1 MLTDAL
7 IRGRQTTR
15 GVNSY
20 LSGGTI
26 RKLMGG
32 GGARVKYKKNIHE
45 REAFFFRLSQKK
57 KKKNAGSQV
66 EPTLTCQM
74 SPTWDSPAA

>member
-32 GGARVKYKKNIHE
+32 GGARVKYKKNIRA

-57 KKKNAGSQV
+57 KNRLIAGQANLDLSDV
-66 EPTLTCQM
+66 ANLG
-74 SPTWDSPAA
+74 

>member
-32 GGARVKYKKNIHE
+32 GAGEV
-45 REAFFFRLSQKK
+45 QKK
-57 KKKNAGSQV
+57 YSSKGSVLFSPFPPPPKKKRLIAGQANLDLSDV
-66 EPTLTCQM
+66 ANLG
-74 SPTWDSPAA
+74 